1 MHPMTETTVA
11 LMAERDA
18 VDARTELAFDCL
30 PDAGFN
36 EAMYLCDY
44 LCDYAQGLIAKGT
57 ALRSQIRELLE
68 T

>member
-1 MHPMTETTVA
+1 MHPMTETAVA

-36 EAMYLCDY
+36 EAMYLY
-44 LCDYAQGLIAKGT
+44 DYAQALIAEGT

>member
-1 MHPMTETTVA
+1 MHHDVETTVA

-18 VDARTELAFDCL
+18 VDARAELAFDCL

-36 EAMYLCDY
+36 EAMHLY
-44 LCDYAQGLIAKGT
+44 DYAQDLIAEGT

>member
-1 MHPMTETTVA
+1 MHLMTETTVA

-18 VDARTELAFDCL
+18 VDARADFALGCL

-36 EAMYLCDY
+36 ETMYL
-44 LCDYAQGLIAKGT
+44 LDYAQALIAEGT